1 MTGFVP
7 ESLNQAASALP
18 PVASRAFALAVI
30 EMPRNICL
38 YFARISLVMKRG
50 KSSRLD
56 IPKLVP
62 GDDLQDQ
69 RCKEKEIS
77 IYETDQIICND
88 ADEITKKKWIA

>member
-1 MTGFVP
+1 MTGFAP

-50 KSSRLD
+50 KFK
-56 IPKLVP
+56 PP
-62 GDDLQDQ
+62 
-69 RCKEKEIS
+69 
-77 IYETDQIICND
+77 
-88 ADEITKKKWIA
+88 